1 MVEKIFFGAHH
12 GKSECDALGGVAKN
26 LVNRDVTRHP
36 DLLVKNAE
44 DFVVLSRRISKHQNR
59 QYILIK
65 KDDIPSLQLPIH
77 PSIKGTRA
85 IHHSRVV
92 NGVLQAREN
101 LCAAECCRAVP
112 SVPCKNVDFVA
123 KWRDIDFRP
132 ETKRRHKQHHTTTK
146 KHTPKRRHTPK
157 RPQTTKRRHTAKRP
171 LTPKFP
177 APVTPT
183 NYWSH
188 PVDHSTPC
196 PIKDKSRKAF
206 FLEARQ

>member
-1 MVEKIFFGAHH
+1 MPARKCDGLLVEKIFFGAHH

-101 LCAAECCRAVP
+101 LCAAECCRVP
-112 SVPCKNVDFVA
+112 GVPCNVQMLTLLVS
-123 KWRDIDFRP
+123 WRRRVFR
-132 ETKRRHKQHHTTTK
+132 
-146 KHTPKRRHTPK
+146 
-157 RPQTTKRRHTAKRP
+157 
-171 LTPKFP
+171 
-177 APVTPT
+177 
-183 NYWSH
+183 
-188 PVDHSTPC
+188 
-196 PIKDKSRKAF
+196 
-206 FLEARQ
+206 